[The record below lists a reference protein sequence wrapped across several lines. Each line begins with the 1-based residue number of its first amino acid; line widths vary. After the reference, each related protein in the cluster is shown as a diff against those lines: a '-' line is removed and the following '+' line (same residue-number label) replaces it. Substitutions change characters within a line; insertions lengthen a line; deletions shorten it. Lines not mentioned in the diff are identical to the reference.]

1 MSDDS
6 IIRKIL
12 KRDRIIAI
20 VGLSDKPY
28 RPSHGVAEYMQ
39 QAGYRIVP
47 VNPMLD
53 GQRVLGERCYA
64 SLPAAAAALARDG
77 VAIGM
82 VDVFRKSSEVAAVAD
97 DAIAIGARSL
107 WLQLGVIDEAAAARA
122 RAAGLDVVMDHCAL
136 VEHRRLGVD

>member
-12 KRDRIIAI
+12 KRDRIIAV

-47 VNPMLD
+47 VNPVLD
-53 GQRVLGERCYA
+53 GQRVLG
-64 SLPAAAAALARDG
+64 
-77 VAIGM
+77 
-82 VDVFRKSSEVAAVAD
+82 VD
-97 DAIAIGARSL
+97 
-107 WLQLGVIDEAAAARA
+107 
-122 RAAGLDVVMDHCAL
+122 
-136 VEHRRLGVD
+136 